1 MSVGHAREFDCRDF
15 TQSELL
21 SGHQSP
27 VTGDDSVLAVDQN
40 RIRKAELFNRR
51 SDTGHL
57 LVGVCPSVSGV
68 RDEIDYLTID
78 DFQSGRFFHDVLC
91 EGLGEAGRFVNE

>member
-1 MSVGHAREFDCRDF
+1 MATKNPIF
-15 TQSELL
+15 
-21 SGHQSP
+21 
-27 VTGDDSVLAVDQN
+27 AIDQN
-40 RIRKAELFNRR
+40 GVCKSKLFDRR

-57 LVGVCPSVSGV
+57 LVGVCASVSGV
-68 RDEIDYLTID
+68 GYQIGYLTID